1 MYIFQCLHC
10 VVPNPIT
17 FTVQADKIV
26 PYFGDLFTDE
36 PLPGNGFID
45 LPNRLVPQGGLPLCG

>member
-1 MYIFQCLHC
+1 M
-10 VVPNPIT
+10 PNPSLSPM
-17 FTVQADKIV
+17 QADKIV

-45 LPNRLVPQGGLPLCG
+45 LPKRYVPALLLCG